1 MGKTIGRCRL
11 AVFSLIIAGY
21 SAPAFSQSTVMFE
34 NFLPSVVETN
44 LRNQILW
51 EPYRSGPSERTNKAP
66 QRTEVVKL
74 SFRPNAAQRKSNLSN
89 FVAKVRDIDPA
100 GASQME
106 QLFATTDVVAQI
118 GAGLAPF
125 GLRVDNIADAY
136 TAYWMSAWQ
145 ASAGKTETF
154 RSDEVAKVKSQVEA
168 ALLGA
173 PQLLNSSNAEKQEFA
188 EALLVQTA
196 LIEASMEQ
204 AAGDRSQ
211 IRAIG
216 DAVRKGAEAMGLDL
230 DSMTLTEDGFV
241 ETRQTGQLDEMDG
254 KKSPKA
260 EGMRTMLSAAD
271 QDDVSDRPNYALIAA
286 AGGAGLG
293 AMLLLGKVLSKR
305 G

>member
-1 MGKTIGRCRL
+1 MGKLIDGFRL
-11 AVFSLIIAGY
+11 AVVSLIIAGY
-21 SAPAFSQSTVMFE
+21 SSPALSQSTVMFE

-51 EPYRSGPSERTNKAP
+51 EPYRSSPSERAIKATP
-66 QRTEVVKL
+66 RNEAVKF

-89 FVAKVRDIDPA
+89 FVSKVRNIDPT

-125 GLRVDNIADAY
+125 GLRIDNIADAY

-145 ASAGKTETF
+145 ASAGRTETF
-154 RSDEVAKVKSQVEA
+154 RASEVAKVKVQVEA
-168 ALLGA
+168 ALQGVPELM
-173 PQLLNSSNAEKQEFA
+173 NSSNAQKQEFA

-230 DSMTLTEDGFV
+230 DGMTLTADGFV
-241 ETRQTGQLDEMDG
+241 PTGKTGRVNESSQPKTPNSEDG
-254 KKSPKA
+254 
-260 EGMRTMLSAAD
+260 RTVLSAND
-271 QDDVSDRPNYALIAA
+271 ENDGNDVSNLTLIAA

-293 AMLLLGKVLSKR
+293 AMILLGKLFSKR